1 MSALEFEN
9 SSSNPSPTD
18 KKSTFPPRHGGQPS
32 GSQLAKLETGSR
44 MVIQV
49 TPVPPVFAPLENKA
63 CQYRAHL
70 SPQTTQQSKVI
81 WNLPRESGEGG
92 LGT

>member
-18 KKSTFPPRHGGQPS
+18 KKSTFPPRHGGQPA

-44 MVIQV
+44 VLLLVFQV
-49 TPVPPVFAPLENKA
+49 TPVPPGFAPLENKA

-70 SPQTTQQSKVI
+70 SPQTTQ
-81 WNLPRESGEGG
+81 
-92 LGT
+92 